1 MLQKPA
7 IKKIAPFLLL
17 GTSLM
22 WGFSFIAQ
30 VEGSRAMGP
39 MTFMAGRFILAA
51 LALLP
56 LIFLFERKQ
65 KLPNELK
72 LTLLY
77 GCITGVIVFV
87 AGNLQQA
94 GITMTQE
101 AGKAAF
107 INGLYTVLVPIF
119 GMVLGKKP
127 TLFTALG
134 AAFAMGGLYLLSV
147 EGGFGSIETGDL
159 LMMAG
164 TIFWAM
170 HIMSISAFSPKV
182 QPLRLTFVQ
191 FAITGLL
198 SAIGMFLF
206 EQPEAAQFSAG
217 LWPLLYGGLIASA
230 AAYTLQMLFQRHVEA
245 PKAAIIYS
253 MESLWA
259 AIGAFIL
266 LGEVMTPR
274 GYLGGALMICAV
286 ILSQM
291 RRNKPPAPSS
301 GRSSPSREG

>member
-1 MLQKPA
+1 LLQKPA
-7 IKKIAPFLLL
+7 VKKIAPFLLL

-39 MTFMAGRFILAA
+39 MTFMGGRFVLAA
-51 LALLP
+51 LALVP
-56 LIFLFERKQ
+56 LIFLFERRQ
-65 KLPNELK
+65 KLPNELR
-72 LTLLY
+72 LTLLF
-77 GCITGVIVFV
+77 GCLTGVVVFI

-94 GITMTQE
+94 GLGMTQQ

-119 GMVLGKKP
+119 GIVLKKKP

-134 AAFAMGGLYLLSV
+134 AAFAMGGLYLLSM
-147 EGGFGSIETGDL
+147 EGGFGGVSRGDA
-159 LMMAG
+159 LMMLG

-170 HIMSISAFSPKV
+170 HIMMISAFSPRV

-191 FAITGLL
+191 FAVTGLL
-198 SAIGMFLF
+198 STAGMFLF
-206 EQPEAAQFSAG
+206 EQPEIAQFSAG
-217 LWPLLYGGLIASA
+217 LWPLLYGGLISSA
-230 AAYTLQMLFQRHVEA
+230 TAYTLQMFFQRHVDA

-259 AIGAFIL
+259 AVGSFLL
-266 LGEVMTPR
+266 LGEVMQPR
-274 GYLGGALMICAV
+274 GYLGGALMITAI
-286 ILSQM
+286 ILSQIKNKNAEI
-291 RRNKPPAPSS
+291 RNI
-301 GRSSPSREG
+301 

>member
-1 MLQKPA
+1 MQNPA
-7 IKKIAPFLLL
+7 VKKIAPFILLS
-17 GTSLM
+17 TSLM

-39 MTFMAGRFILAA
+39 MTFMGGRFVLAA
-51 LALLP
+51 LALIP
-56 LIFLFERKQ
+56 LIFLFERRQ

-77 GCITGVIVFV
+77 GCIMGVVVFI

-119 GMVLGKKP
+119 GIVLGKKP

-134 AAFAMGGLYLLSV
+134 AAFAMVGLYLLSM
-147 EGGFGSIETGDL
+147 GDGFGGIETGDL

-164 TIFWAM
+164 TIFWAI
-170 HIMSISAFSPKV
+170 HIMSISAFSPNV

-191 FAITGLL
+191 FAVTGLL
-198 SAIGMFLF
+198 STIGMFMF
-206 EQPEAAQFSAG
+206 EQPEVAQFSAG

-230 AAYTLQMLFQRHVEA
+230 AAYTLQMFFQRHVDA
-245 PKAAIIYS
+245 SKAAIIYS

-259 AIGAFIL
+259 AVGGFLL
-266 LGEVMTPR
+266 LGEVMQPR
-274 GYLGGALMICAV
+274 GYIGGALMICAI

-291 RRNKPPAPSS
+291 QTK
-301 GRSSPSREG
+301 RSFLKKRTKKL